1 MMNRLLHKIARV
13 IAVCTTMTIAPTLLW
28 RMAERIG
35 PSSMSIPLPI
45 GVPRSP
51 YRLDGDPQCA
61 AEDTRSQNLAIS
73 MLPGDHCNNRS
84 WAGLSGEC
92 RGQGQRSCA
101 FGNDACLL
109 RQHAHRV
116 LGLLQADD

>member
-51 YRLDGDPQCA
+51 CRLDGDPQCA

-73 MLPGDHCNNRS
+73 MLPPETTATIGP
-84 WAGLSGEC
+84 GP
-92 RGQGQRSCA
+92 A
-101 FGNDACLL
+101 FPVGAAARDND
-109 RQHAHRV
+109 
-116 LGLLQADD
+116 